1 MKEIKKNERPVV
13 AIDLGGTKILAALV
27 SAENKVAAREYQPTL
42 AGGGQ
47 RAVID
52 RIFETIDRLLG
63 KSGIKASQLEA
74 IGIAAAGAIDSAK
87 GLVTSSP
94 HLPDWRD
101 VALKQIVARR
111 YKVDAFIINDASAA
125 ALGEHRLGVGRG
137 VGNLV
142 YLTVSTGIGGG
153 IIINGRLYLGSS
165 GSAGELGHMT
175 IDVNGRRDKCGNIG
189 CLELLASGTA
199 IAGEARRRLKEG
211 QTSAL
216 KQIAAG
222 GIESITAEDVAAAAQ
237 SGDLLSREVIHQAA
251 HYLGVGMVNIVNIF
265 NPDMIIVGGG
275 VAKMGEL
282 LLEPARQVVL
292 KRAFELP
299 ARAVRIVTA
308 ELGDDAGVLGAAIFA
323 REQKVGAV

>member
-27 SAENKVAAREYQPTL
+27 SVKNKVVAREYQPTL
-42 AGGGQ
+42 ADGGQ

-63 KSGIKASQLEA
+63 KSGIKASRLEA

-125 ALGEHRLGVGRG
+125 ALGEHRLGAGRG

-199 IAGEARRRLKEG
+199 IAEEARRRLKEG

-275 VAKMGEL
+275 VARMGEL

-308 ELGDDAGVLGAAIFA
+308 QLGDDVGVLGAALFA
-323 REQKVGAV
+323 REQKVGVV

>member
-1 MKEIKKNERPVV
+1 
-13 AIDLGGTKILAALV
+13 KILAALV
-27 SAENKVAAREYQPTL
+27 SVKNKVVAREYQPTL
-42 AGGGQ
+42 ADGGQ

-52 RIFETIDRLLG
+52 RIFETIDRLLS
-63 KSGIKASQLEA
+63 KRGIKASQLEA

-94 HLPDWRD
+94 HLPDWCD

-111 YKVDAFIINDASAA
+111 YQVDAFIINDASAA
-125 ALGEHRLGVGRG
+125 ALGEHRLGAGRG

-165 GSAGELGHMT
+165 GSAGELGHLT

-199 IAGEARRRLKEG
+199 IAEEARRRLKEG

-308 ELGDDAGVLGAAIFA
+308 QLGDDAGVLGAALFA

>member
-27 SAENKVAAREYQPTL
+27 SVKNKVVAREYQPTL
-42 AGGGQ
+42 ADGGQ
-47 RAVID
+47 RAVVD
-52 RIFETIDRLLG
+52 HIFETIDRLLS

-111 YKVDAFIINDASAA
+111 YQVDAFIINDASAA
-125 ALGEHRLGVGRG
+125 ALGEHRLGAGRG

-153 IIINGRLYLGSS
+153 IIINGRLYLGGS

-275 VAKMGEL
+275 VARMGEL

-308 ELGDDAGVLGAAIFA
+308 QLGDDAGVLGAALFA